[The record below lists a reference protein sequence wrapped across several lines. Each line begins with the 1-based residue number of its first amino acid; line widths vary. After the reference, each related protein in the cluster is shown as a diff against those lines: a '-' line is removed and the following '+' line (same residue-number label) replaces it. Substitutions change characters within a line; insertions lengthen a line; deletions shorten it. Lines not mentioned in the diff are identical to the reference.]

1 MTFVVPT
8 HSLKTTVFICL
19 VFLSGLAFEITLF
32 PVFVLHDAL
41 MKCRHEYFWQ
51 KASWTNCL
59 LPNVLWVFF
68 VLLFHLIKFDFCF
81 IRLLTKL
88 TNVFP
93 MSNLMSIGQ
102 NTYCIKRNDNVR
114 LGKSIFVYTCHP
126 KPQLV
131 CHNLKGRLGD
141 FEIYG
146 GAVLPARWAC
156 TVPYT
161 VCVAL
166 PVLPCLS
173 LCSLSVLP
181 STL

>member
-1 MTFVVPT
+1 M
-8 HSLKTTVFICL
+8 
-19 VFLSGLAFEITLF
+19 
-32 PVFVLHDAL
+32 FVLHDAL
-41 MKCRHEYFWQ
+41 MKCKHECFWQ
-51 KASWTNCL
+51 NASWTNCL
-59 LPNVLWVFF
+59 VPNVLWVFF
-68 VLLFHLIKFDFCF
+68 VLLFYLIKFHFRF

-93 MSNLMSIGQ
+93 MTNLMSIGQ
-102 NTYCIKRNDNVR
+102 NTYCIKINDNVR
-114 LGKSIFVYTCHP
+114 LGKSIFVGTCQP

-146 GAVLPARWAC
+146 GAVLLARWAG
-156 TVPYT
+156 TVPYP

-181 STL
+181 SAL